1 MPREQKE
8 GGKEEGKQRLTLT
21 LNDAHDIVDRP
32 RSAHKLVHD
41 PPFHLPAA
49 SSLLLRARTRSTST
63 SDDNNNLLNLSPD
76 AVPLLVPN
84 SFPKLDQ
91 LFRFGEREGDG
102 ERVGFGAEAVVA
114 IVVGRRVREREGER
128 QGRGVVDAHER
139 RGRRRLFVRVRER
152 EGGGGFCRI
161 GVERETVHADVDVI
175 GARDGPPRQLCFR
188 PRAPPRPTRAV
199 LVLPPERLADVH
211 PHDDV
216 HLDHD
221 DVSPLLSLPNRTR
234 GRGRCDDPD
243 GGRTRDE

>member
-8 GGKEEGKQRLTLT
+8 GGKEEGKQRLTLP

-32 RSAHKLVHD
+32 RSAHKPVHN
-41 PPFHLPAA
+41 PPFDRSLSAPF
-49 SSLLLRARTRSTST
+49 LLLPRISARLGSS
-63 SDDNNNLLNLSPD
+63 SSSNDNDDLLHLGPD

-91 LFRFGEREGDG
+91 LFRFGECERDG

-128 QGRGVVDAHER
+128 QGRGVVDSHEW

-188 PRAPPRPTRAV
+188 PRAPTRPTRAV

-221 DVSPLLSLPNRTR
+221 DVVVVVSSLLRR
-234 GRGRCDDPD
+234 GCDDPD